1 MSKANIGGMSA
12 DDGETLRVSGPSE
25 ATRVH
30 ILFLDESGKPSD
42 RTFAVGGVAVAA
54 DRWTELRERWG
65 SALAA
70 HAWPADREAKW
81 HGIRTGEVPPALAD
95 DLFAAVCGAPVTCFV
110 VVLRPLAG
118 RKLNDA
124 LFATDED
131 TYATA
136 LTFLAERFQRSLMAQ
151 DSHGIM
157 VIDSRMPEVDD
168 RMRRFFERLQ
178 RNGTPY
184 QQLDRIVDA
193 LFLGPSHY
201 SIGLQAADLV
211 VASTLA
217 VQSGQLGDASRWHK
231 QLLPRFARHP
241 ATGNVD
247 GVGLKIYP
255 GRLGAE
261 EPPAKLFM
269 S

>member
-1 MSKANIGGMSA
+1 
-12 DDGETLRVSGPSE
+12 L
-25 ATRVH
+25 H
-30 ILFLDESGKPSD
+30 ILFLDESGKPGD
-42 RTFAVGGVAVAA
+42 RAFAVGGVAIAA
-54 DRWTELRERWG
+54 DRWTELRQLWEA
-65 SALAA
+65 ALAD
-70 HAWPADREAKW
+70 HRWPTDREAKW
-81 HGIRTGEVPPALAD
+81 HGIRTGDVPPALAD
-95 DLFAAVCGAPVTCFV
+95 GLFRAIGGAPVTCFV

-118 RKLNDA
+118 RKQNDA
-124 LFATDED
+124 LFASDED

-136 LTFLAERFQRSLMAQ
+136 LTFLAERFQRFLADR

-157 VIDSRMPEVDD
+157 VIDSRRPEVDD

-178 RNGTPY
+178 REGTPY
-184 QQLDRIVDA
+184 QSLDRIVDA

-217 VQSGQLGDASRWHK
+217 AQGQLGDASRWHK

-241 ATGNVD
+241 ATGEVD
-247 GVGLKIYP
+247 GVGLKVYP
-255 GRLGAE
+255 SRLVGE
-261 EPPAKLFM
+261 DEPAAKLFT

>member
-1 MSKANIGGMSA
+1 
-12 DDGETLRVSGPSE
+12 
-25 ATRVH
+25 VH

-42 RTFAVGGVAVAA
+42 RSFAVGGIAVAA
-54 DRWTELRERWG
+54 DCWADLRERWQA
-65 SALAA
+65 ALRA
-70 HAWPADREAKW
+70 HSWPVDREAKW

-95 DLFAAVCGAPVTCFV
+95 ELFAAVAGAPVTCFV

-118 RKLNDA
+118 RKQNDV
-124 LFATDED
+124 LFASDED

-136 LTFLAERFQRSLMAQ
+136 LTFLAERFQRFLADH

-157 VIDSRMPEVDD
+157 VIDSRRPEVDD

-178 RNGTPY
+178 RDGTPY
-184 QQLDRIVDA
+184 LQLDRIVDA

-211 VASTLA
+211 VAATMA
-217 VQSGQLGDASRWHK
+217 AQGQLGDASRWHK
-231 QLLPRFARHP
+231 QLLSRFARHP
-241 ATGNVD
+241 ATGEVD
-247 GVGLKIYP
+247 GVGLKVYP
-255 GRLGAE
+255 SRVGGE
-261 EPPAKLFM
+261 EPAAKLFT

>member
-1 MSKANIGGMSA
+1 MY
-12 DDGETLRVSGPSE
+12 
-25 ATRVH
+25 
-30 ILFLDESGKPSD
+30 ILFLDESGTPSD
-42 RTFAVGGVAVAA
+42 RTFAVGGIAVAA
-54 DRWTELRERWG
+54 DEWGQLRAAWS
-65 SALAA
+65 SALVE
-70 HAWPADREAKW
+70 HHWPTDREAKW
-81 HGIRTGEVPPALAD
+81 HGIRTGNVPPALAD
-95 DLFAAVCGAPVTCFV
+95 DLFAALSEAPVTCFV

-118 RKLNDA
+118 RKQRDD

-136 LTFLAERFQRSLMAQ
+136 LTFLAERFQRFLADR

-157 VIDSRMPEVDD
+157 VIDSRRPEVDD

-178 RNGTPY
+178 REGTPY

-211 VASTLA
+211 AASTLA
-217 VQSGQLGDASRWHK
+217 AQGEQGDAKRWHK
-231 QLLPRFARHP
+231 HLLARFARHP
-241 ATGNVD
+241 ATGVVD

-255 GRLGAE
+255 TRLGPE
-261 EPPAKLFM
+261 EPDAKLFTVK
-269 S
+269 

>member
-1 MSKANIGGMSA
+1 
-12 DDGETLRVSGPSE
+12 
-25 ATRVH
+25 VH
-30 ILFLDESGKPSD
+30 ILFLDESGRPGDK
-42 RTFAVGGVAVAA
+42 TFAVGGVAVAA
-54 DRWTELRERWG
+54 DCWAELRVRWEG
-65 SALAA
+65 ALTANGY
-70 HAWPADREAKW
+70 PLEREAKW

-95 DLFAAVCGAPVTCFV
+95 ALFEALSGAPVTCFV

-118 RKLNDA
+118 RKQDDA

-136 LTFLAERFQRSLMAQ
+136 LTFLAERYQRFLADR

-157 VIDSRMPEVDD
+157 VIDSRRPEVDD

-178 RNGTPY
+178 REGTPY
-184 QQLDRIVDA
+184 QRLDRIVDA

-201 SIGLQAADLV
+201 SVGLQAADIV

-217 VQSGQLGDASRWHK
+217 ASGGQLSDASRWHR

-241 ATGNVD
+241 ATGKVE
-247 GVGLKIYP
+247 GVGLKVYP
-255 GRLGAE
+255 SRLGGE
-261 EPPAKLFM
+261 EPAAKLFTA
-269 S
+269 